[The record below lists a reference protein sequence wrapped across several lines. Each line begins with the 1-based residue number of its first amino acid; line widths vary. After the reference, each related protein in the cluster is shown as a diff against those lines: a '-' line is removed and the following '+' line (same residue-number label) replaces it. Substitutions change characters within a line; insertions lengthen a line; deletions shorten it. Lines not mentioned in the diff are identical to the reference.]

1 VKIVLF
7 SFLCNCLIVLQFYR
21 DSHECKKASNEDR
34 TKDKVAKSISIK
46 SLIYDS
52 ILSTND
58 SNNTRTSN
66 YEENNKSNTPINRL
80 FGDSNHSPERD
91 GYVWGS
97 LELRTEVRKLI
108 MSVSMK
114 LILLL

>member
-1 VKIVLF
+1 M
-7 SFLCNCLIVLQFYR
+7 
-21 DSHECKKASNEDR
+21 
-34 TKDKVAKSISIK
+34 AKSISIK

-58 SNNTRTSN
+58 SNNARTSN
-66 YEENNKSNTPINRL
+66 YEENNKSSTPINRL
-80 FGDSNHSPERD
+80 FGDSNHISERD

-97 LELRTEVRKLI
+97 LELRTEVRQLI

-114 LILLL
+114 LILLLLLFWYQYATNVPIYGN